1 MTNYRC
7 CETAA
12 TSKFVSVISG
22 HKIYTGT
29 DRMSLYPIFGGMR
42 YRHLVA
48 QMLVVGL
55 QAGERGRS
63 SQVSYAW

>member
-7 CETAA
+7 FETAS
-12 TSKFVSVISG
+12 TSKFVSVING
-22 HKIYTGT
+22 RKIYTGT
-29 DRMSLYPIFGGMR
+29 GRTSLYPVFGGLR
-42 YRHLVA
+42 YQHLVA

-55 QAGERGRS
+55 QAGERERS